1 VGRKPST
8 GLTDAE
14 HRIMNVLW
22 DLSEA
27 TVGEVVERIE
37 GPSRPAYNTVLT
49 LLRILERKGYVRHE
63 KQARAFTYAPI
74 LNRVEACRGALTHLL
89 SRFFN
94 GSREQL
100 VMDLLGHDDV
110 DADQL
115 AQVKTLLNDATFPPG
130 SRPSM
135 SSVTR
140 PSPTAP
146 SDHLSSRAIPLLVRI
161 PDVESRGGSGPEA
174 DGIDW
179 AALGRAS
186 AAAGIA
192 VAKAGAA
199 TGLAASRASSS
210 VSRFFKNGGIAIARS
225 LSYTASGFSR
235 TARL

>member
-1 VGRKPST
+1 VARKPST

-27 TVGEVVERIE
+27 TVGDVVERIQ

-63 KQARAFTYAPI
+63 KQGRAFTYAPI
-74 LNRVEACRGALTHLL
+74 VNRIEARRGALTHLL

-115 AQVKTLLNDATFPPG
+115 AQVKTLLNDA
-130 SRPSM
+130 
-135 SSVTR
+135 
-140 PSPTAP
+140 
-146 SDHLSSRAIPLLVRI
+146 
-161 PDVESRGGSGPEA
+161 
-174 DGIDW
+174 
-179 AALGRAS
+179 
-186 AAAGIA
+186 AAGT
-192 VAKAGAA
+192 KP
-199 TGLAASRASSS
+199 
-210 VSRFFKNGGIAIARS
+210 
-225 LSYTASGFSR
+225 R
-235 TARL
+235 TRR

>member
-1 VGRKPST
+1 VARKPST

-27 TVGEVVERIE
+27 TVGDVVERIQ

-63 KQARAFTYAPI
+63 KQGRAFTYAPI
-74 LNRVEACRGALTHLL
+74 VNRIEARRGALTHLL

-115 AQVKTLLNDATFPPG
+115 AQVKTLLNDA
-130 SRPSM
+130 
-135 SSVTR
+135 
-140 PSPTAP
+140 
-146 SDHLSSRAIPLLVRI
+146 
-161 PDVESRGGSGPEA
+161 
-174 DGIDW
+174 
-179 AALGRAS
+179 
-186 AAAGIA
+186 
-192 VAKAGAA
+192 
-199 TGLAASRASSS
+199 AASDKPRK
-210 VSRFFKNGGIAIARS
+210 RR
-225 LSYTASGFSR
+225 
-235 TARL
+235 

>member
-1 VGRKPST
+1 VARKPSI

-27 TVGEVVERIE
+27 TVGDVVERIQ

-63 KQARAFTYAPI
+63 KQGRAFTYAPI
-74 LNRVEACRGALTHLL
+74 VNRIEARRGALTHLL

-115 AQVKTLLNDATFPPG
+115 AQVKTLLNDA
-130 SRPSM
+130 
-135 SSVTR
+135 
-140 PSPTAP
+140 
-146 SDHLSSRAIPLLVRI
+146 
-161 PDVESRGGSGPEA
+161 
-174 DGIDW
+174 
-179 AALGRAS
+179 
-186 AAAGIA
+186 AAGT
-192 VAKAGAA
+192 KP
-199 TGLAASRASSS
+199 
-210 VSRFFKNGGIAIARS
+210 
-225 LSYTASGFSR
+225 R
-235 TARL
+235 TRR